1 MRYFD
6 AERCFYFCFIEYG
19 IVRTGCLCRIIGG
32 MQRFYLTRSNARQ
45 AMDGYGKVIPGTNT
59 FVTEMVNAAD
69 NAFIDRCKNSLG
81 QIISISRCTDLIEND
96 SQTITL
102 FAQTDHRLHEV
113 VAKSGIKPC
122 GTDND

>member
-1 MRYFD
+1 MRD
-6 AERCFYFCFIEYG
+6 LNAKCIFYLCFIEYG
-19 IVRTGCLCRIIGG
+19 IVWTGCLCQIIGG

-81 QIISISRCTDLIEND
+81 QIISVSRCTDLIEND
-96 SQTITL
+96 SQRITL
-102 FAQTDHRLHEV
+102 LPETYH
-113 VAKSGIKPC
+113 
-122 GTDND
+122 